1 MKKIFSLF
9 CFIVV
14 GCSFAHAGTYIHGA
28 NQIGNLLDK
37 IEQGTKDAP
46 PAKPMNS
53 DTPPKINTDWG
64 VWQNNGVD
72 GFAFTVDE
80 VWAQYS
86 TDDGLD
92 PGTYHYHGLVSINFA
107 DKGYKQVAGTVIA
120 LNQPDSDAY
129 SIMYDF
135 GWGGG
140 IDYGWGDQYT
150 KFPDFMDRNDIKWL
164 ESIDFSGN
172 DFSNIV
178 IDGCNTMALKTLNLS
193 NNPNLTT
200 LSVINCPQLELLDI
214 TGTGLSDAAI
224 AQIKTD
230 VLAASPDC
238 VIKSGPSAIPVVKDA
253 VPIVYLKGN
262 MLYVKNKAPGEV
274 VTVFDLSGQ
283 VLIKSADNAIDIG
296 SCSNGAYLVKVNNA
310 VTKVLKK

>member
-9 CFIVV
+9 CFIVM
-14 GCSFAHAGTYIHGA
+14 GYSFAHATYIVGA

-53 DTPPKINTDWG
+53 DTPPKIDTGWDIWKD
-64 VWQNNGVD
+64 NGID
-72 GFAFTVDE
+72 GFTFTVDE
-80 VWAQYS
+80 VWPDAF
-86 TDDGLD
+86 TGNID

-120 LNQPDSDAY
+120 LNQPDLDEY
-129 SIMYDF
+129 SPAYDF
-135 GWGGG
+135 GWAGNV
-140 IDYGWGDQYT
+140 DYGWGGDFT
-150 KFPDFMDRNDIKWL
+150 KFYDFIDRNDLEYL

-178 IDGCNTMALKTLNLS
+178 IDGNNIVPLKTLNLS

-200 LSVINCPQLELLDI
+200 LSVTNCARLELLDI
-214 TGTGLSDAAI
+214 TGTGLSAAAI
-224 AQIKTD
+224 TQIKTD
-230 VLAASPDC
+230 VLAASPNC
-238 VIKSGPSAIPVVKDA
+238 VIKFGPSAIPVVNAA
-253 VPIVYLKGN
+253 VPIVYIKGN
-262 MLYVKNKAPGEV
+262 MLYIKDKAPGEI
-274 VTVFDLSGQ
+274 VTVFDFSGRAL
-283 VLIKSADNAIDIG
+283 VKSANNAIDLG
-296 SCSNGAYLVKVNNA
+296 SSNNGAYLVKVNNA